1 MNTMRP
7 QWRCRRASR
16 LCQLVLL
23 APTLL
28 LVVPGAWAQQP
39 QPAPDNEYQV
49 GAILWAQTAGEARA
63 LYYQA
68 FTLARL
74 MLDRDLREQHKS
86 KLPRAVVVDVDE
98 TILDNSPF
106 QASLVKDHKEY
117 TQQAWAAW
125 TASAQAAALPGA
137 VEFLRYAAAKG
148 VRVFYITNRKLEEK
162 AGTMANLTKAGF
174 PNVNDETL
182 IMRTDTSSKEP
193 RRKAV
198 AARYRIVL
206 LLGDNL
212 NDFSDV
218 FEKQTVAERL
228 AAVEQNK
235 EQFGTHFIVL
245 PNAMYGDWE
254 SAIYHNLAPGE
265 TRSQRRLNTLR
276 TPATMSGNAQQAQ
289 R

>member
-1 MNTMRP
+1 MITTQP
-7 QWRCRRASR
+7 QWRRQRAR
-16 LCQLVLL
+16 LLCQLVLL
-23 APTLL
+23 VPTLL

-39 QPAPDNEYQV
+39 QPAPYNEYQV

-68 FTLARL
+68 YTLARL
-74 MLDRDLREQHKS
+74 MLDRDLKEHHKG

-98 TILDNSPF
+98 TVLDNSPF
-106 QASLVKDHKEY
+106 QASLVKEHKDY

-137 VEFLRYAAAKG
+137 VEFLRYADSKG
-148 VRVFYITNRKLEEK
+148 VRVFYITNRKIEEK

-182 IMRTDTSSKEP
+182 LLRTDTSSKET
-193 RRKAV
+193 RRKVV

-235 EQFGTHFIVL
+235 DRFGTHFIVL

-254 SAIYHNLAPGE
+254 TAIYHNLAPGE
-265 TRSQRRLNTLR
+265 THSQRRLSTLK
-276 TPATMSGNAQQAQ
+276 TPAAPQ
-289 R
+289 